1 MSKYGNAAYLEGIPD
16 EWNCLPLKRCFHI
29 SKRIAGELGYDVL
42 SITQRGLRVRD
53 ITDFKGQLSSDYSK
67 YQIVEPGD
75 FAMNHMDLLTG
86 WIDCSEQLGVTSPDY
101 RVFKIDR
108 DEFDKRYF
116 LYFFQSCYNLRIFYG
131 FGRGVSGMGRWR
143 LPADQFNNMMI
154 PVPTPAIQKAIA
166 DYLDVKCASID
177 KSIEA
182 AEASIEEYKLY
193 KKSVIFQA
201 VTKGLDPNEPMK
213 DSGIEHLDSIP
224 AHWAVRPV
232 KSLMSFSKGINILK
246 TDLCDEGEPCV
257 TYGEAHGRLAFSFDA
272 DRDYI
277 RRAPLR
283 FTVGGEKSIV
293 YTGDFIFAD
302 TSEDIAGS
310 GDFTFNAG
318 RKPVFAG
325 YHSVVARNIFPD
337 QFDSLFLAF
346 LFDSLPFRYQI
357 QKRVGGV
364 KVYSINARNIGSAL
378 AWIPPIEEQIEIS
391 RYLEQVRSNLDIAIQ
406 TKSQIIEELKA
417 YKKSLIWETVTG
429 KREVPCL

>member
-1 MSKYGNAAYLEGIPD
+1 MRDFKKCSFEWESEIPS
-16 EWNCLPLKRCFHI
+16 EWTETRLK
-29 SKRIAGELGYDVL
+29 DVL
-42 SITQRGLRVRD
+42 SKQNREILED
-53 ITDFKGQLSSDYSK
+53 D
-67 YQIVEPGD
+67 QIVICSNQGKVTYRGEKNPGLFSMTESGYQGVNPGD
-75 FAMNHMDLLTG
+75 LLIHGMDTWHG
-86 WIDCSEQLGVTSPDY
+86 AIA
-101 RVFKIDR
+101 
-108 DEFDKRYF
+108 
-116 LYFFQSCYNLRIFYG
+116 
-131 FGRGVSGMGRWR
+131 VSGIRGKCTGVVHVCESHQSKSFIAYYLQSLAFRSVYKAFSNGVRQNTSDFRSW
-143 LPADQFNNMMI
+143 
-154 PVPTPAIQKAIA
+154 QKAGAIPIA
-166 DYLDVKCASID
+166 LPPLKEQISITNYLDKKCAEID
-177 KSIEA
+177 KAIDA
-182 AEASIEEYKLY
+182 AKASIEEYKLY
-193 KKSVIFQA
+193 KKSVILQT
-201 VTKGLDPNEPMK
+201 VTKGLNHNVPMK

-293 YTGDFIFAD
+293 YTGDFIFAA

-310 GDFTFNAG
+310 GDFTFNTG
-318 RKPVFAG
+318 KKPVFAG

-429 KREVPCL
+429 KRQVPCL

>member
-16 EWNCLPLKRCFHI
+16 EWNCLPLKRCFRI

-131 FGRGVSGMGRWR
+131 FGRGISGMGRWR

-166 DYLDVKCASID
+166 DYLDVRCAEIN
-177 KSIEA
+177 KAIEA
-182 AEASIEEYKLY
+182 AEVSIEEYKLY

-201 VTKGLDPNEPMK
+201 VTKGLNLNVPMK
-213 DSGIEHLDSIP
+213 DSGIEWIGMMP
-224 AHWAVRPV
+224 EAWATEQV
-232 KSLMSFSKGINILK
+232 G
-246 TDLCDEGEPCV
+246 
-257 TYGEAHGRLAFSFDA
+257 
-272 DRDYI
+272 
-277 RRAPLR
+277 RRADQTKRKNDGMAETNLLSLSYGKVKRRDINATEGLLPESFEGYNIIEENDIVLR
-283 FTVGGEKSIV
+283 FTDLQNDQKSLRVGRATERGIITSA
-293 YTGDFIFAD
+293 YTTIRPFD
-302 TSEDIAGS
+302 SEDSKFLYYALHSYDLKKGFYGMGAGVRQ
-310 GDFTFNAG
+310 GLKWQEA
-318 RKPVFAG
+318 K
-325 YHSVVARNIFPD
+325 Y
-337 QFDSLFLAF
+337 
-346 LFDSLPFRYQI
+346 
-357 QKRVGGV
+357 
-364 KVYSINARNIGSAL
+364 
-378 AWIPPIEEQIEIS
+378 IEIPWPDNQARTS
-391 RYLEQVRSNLDIAIQ
+391 ICRFLDSKCVEIDKAIEA
-406 TKSQIIEELKA
+406 KLQIIGELKA
-417 YKKSLIWETVTG
+417 YKKSLIWEVVTG
-429 KREVPCL
+429 KSEVL

>member
-16 EWNCLPLKRCFHI
+16 EWNCLPLKRCFRI

-166 DYLDVKCASID
+166 DYLDVRCSEID
-177 KSIEA
+177 KAIEA
-182 AEASIEEYKLY
+182 AEVSIEEYKLY

-201 VTKGLDPNEPMK
+201 VTKGLDPNVPMK
-213 DSGIEHLDSIP
+213 DSGIEWVGIIP
-224 AHWAVRPV
+224 ASWTTTRI
-232 KSLMSFSKGINILK
+232 KNL
-246 TDLCDEGEPCV
+246 
-257 TYGEAHGRLAFSFDA
+257 LA
-272 DRDYI
+272 
-277 RRAPLR
+277 
-283 FTVGGEKSIV
+283 EKSVKGRPDETVLSLYREYGIIPKDSRDDNHNV
-293 YTGDFIFAD
+293 TSSDTSSYKFIEVGDFVINKMKAWQGSMALSGYQGIISPAYLVYQFILEDVDPKYLHHLLRSRPYADEFARLSTGIRIGQWD
-302 TSEDIAGS
+302 LHSNDFLCTLALLPPLGEQTRIVAYVDDRCSEIDKA
-310 GDFTFNAG
+310 
-318 RKPVFAG
+318 
-325 YHSVVARNIFPD
+325 
-337 QFDSLFLAF
+337 
-346 LFDSLPFRYQI
+346 
-357 QKRVGGV
+357 
-364 KVYSINARNIGSAL
+364 
-378 AWIPPIEEQIEIS
+378 IEAKQ
-391 RYLEQVRSNLDIAIQ
+391 L
-406 TKSQIIEELKA
+406 IIDELKA
-417 YKKSLIWETVTG
+417 YKKSLIWEAVTG
-429 KREVPCL
+429 KREVV

>member
-1 MSKYGNAAYLEGIPD
+1 MREMKDSGIEWIGDAPAAWRVYRG
-16 EWNCLPLKRCFHI
+16 K
-29 SKRIAGELGYDVL
+29 DVL
-42 SITQRGLRVRD
+42 I
-53 ITDFKGQLSSDYSK
+53 QLSRKTKDDDGIITCFRDGEVTLRSNRREDGFTIAEK
-67 YQIVEPGD
+67 EFGYQGIEPGD
-75 FAMNHMDLLTG
+75 LVVHGMDGFAGSIGVSDSRGKASPVLNVLDSDEDKRFLMYCLRGLAYRDVYMAMATG
-86 WIDCSEQLGVTSPDY
+86 IRVRSCNLNWKKLAELPLVIPNYKEQLEISS
-101 RVFKIDR
+101 FLDR
-108 DEFDKRYF
+108 
-116 LYFFQSCYNLRIFYG
+116 
-131 FGRGVSGMGRWR
+131 
-143 LPADQFNNMMI
+143 
-154 PVPTPAIQKAIA
+154 
-166 DYLDVKCASID
+166 KCAEID
-177 KSIEA
+177 EAIEA

-193 KKSVIFQA
+193 KKSVIFQT
-201 VTKGLDPNEPMK
+201 VTKGLNHNVPMK

-257 TYGEAHGRLAFSFDA
+257 TYGEAHGRLTFSFDA

-318 RKPVFAG
+318 KKPVFAG

-417 YKKSLIWETVTG
+417 YKKSLIWETATG